1 MHLWHL
7 GKHIKHLAM
16 QLQHW
21 QLIIANASLVDG
33 VRVLFLHF
41 KYVPWTSHMQG
52 VDRAAASCDN
62 LRRRAFRL
70 PRRKTVGTK
79 TWKAF
84 HQNTSNLAPHLLNN
98 TADKYEAGWINGEAR
113 TPTDTHSD
121 TPGYIQYINSPQ
133 LQFWV
138 RTFYIFVCCC
148 CQSRFV
154 LLNVWQTR
162 TKQFVF
168 GLF

>member
-62 LRRRAFRL
+62 LRRRALRL
-70 PRRKTVGTK
+70 PRGKTVGTK
-79 TWKAF
+79 HEKHSIKIPQTWHRIYSTIQPTNMKQAGLTVKRA
-84 HQNTSNLAPHLLNN
+84 HPQTHIMTLL
-98 TADKYEAGWINGEAR
+98 D
-113 TPTDTHSD
+113 
-121 TPGYIQYINSPQ
+121 
-133 LQFWV
+133 
-138 RTFYIFVCCC
+138 IF
-148 CQSRFV
+148 STLTV
-154 LLNVWQTR
+154 LSCS
-162 TKQFVF
+162 FES
-168 GLF
+168 GLFISLFVVAVRAGLYC